1 MQSVRKYYWLQI
13 DKHIYDS
20 QEMEILAHIMARY
33 SDKLHVAVAFNS
45 RIYLAGV

>member
-1 MQSVRKYYWLQI
+1 MKRYYWLQI

-20 QEMEILAHIMARY
+20 QTMEILVDIMASY
-33 SDKLHVAVAFNS
+33 SDKLHVAVAFNL